1 MKPTIVLKT
10 SKISFKN
17 SIFPIIT
24 RPTRVTRTST
34 TSIDHILT
42 NAILTSK
49 IHSGILKTDISDHF
63 PIFTFIKDEVTENET
78 GKTTIFK
85 RDINETTK
93 ETFKNILKNY
103 NWDTVKNESNP
114 NNAYDKFIDKFIF
127 SKAYDIAFPVK
138 EVSIKT
144 KTLLNPWFT
153 KGIKKSSK
161 KKQKLY
167 EKFLKKG
174 TKKMRKFIKL
184 TKTFLRE

>member
-1 MKPTIVLKT
+1 M
-10 SKISFKN
+10 
-17 SIFPIIT
+17 

-49 IHSGILKTDISDHF
+49 IHSGILQTDISDHF

-114 NNAYDKFIDKFIF
+114 NNVYDKFIEIF

-161 KKQKLY
+161 KKQN
-167 EKFLKKG
+167 FA
-174 TKKMRKFIKL
+174 RNF
-184 TKTFLRE
+184 